1 MHPALSVI
9 FFTTLSGAG
18 YGVLALLGAMLVS
31 PRTQLLV
38 GDNEPATSMLP
49 LLVAALLLA
58 LGLVTVGLLSSTF
71 HLGKPMRAWRAF
83 SQWRTS
89 WLSREGV
96 LALATYVPA
105 AALVVLTLAAW
116 LGSERE
122 ANAFAMSAA
131 VLGGATAVLA
141 LLTVGCTAMIYA
153 SLKPIPAWQHALVV
167 PAYLGFAVQGG
178 LAIVGAAIAATQASG
193 LVPHTAT
200 PFALVLAVV
209 SVVLVAIKLRYW
221 RDIDGQGMPATRGD
235 AVGLPGREVSVFERP
250 HSEQNYLTRE
260 MGFVVARKHANKL
273 RAIAL
278 TLFGLIPVVAA
289 VLTWAFP
296 GSGLVA
302 MPLAALSALIG
313 AFVERWLFF
322 AQARH
327 LVTLY
332 Y

>member
-18 YGVLALLGAMLVS
+18 YGVLALIGVMLASPGAH
-31 PRTQLLV
+31 LLAR
-38 GDNEPATSMLP
+38 DHEPAASMLLP
-49 LLVAALLLA
+49 LACVLLLA
-58 LGLVTVGLLSSTF
+58 LALVTVGLLSSTF

-105 AALVVLTLAAW
+105 VALVALALAAW
-116 LGSERE
+116 AGGGVAADTFATSVATLGI
-122 ANAFAMSAA
+122 
-131 VLGGATAVLA
+131 VTTVLA
-141 LLTVGCTAMIYA
+141 LVTVGCTAMIYA
-153 SLKPIPAWQHALVV
+153 SLATIPAWQHTLVV

-178 LAIVGAAIAATQASG
+178 LAIVGSLIALLQGGGLLAPLAIA
-193 LVPHTAT
+193 
-200 PFALVLAVV
+200 LAAV
-209 SVVLVAIKLRYW
+209 SIVLVAIKIRYW
-221 RDIDGQGMPATRGD
+221 RDIDVQALPATRGD
-235 AVGLPGREVSVFERP
+235 AVGLPGRDVSVFERP

-260 MGFVVARKHANKL
+260 MGFVVARKHAHKL
-273 RAIAL
+273 RTIAL
-278 TLFGLIPVVAA
+278 ILFGLIPVLAA
-289 VLTWAFP
+289 VLVWALP
-296 GSGLVA
+296 ASAAVA
-302 MPLAALSALIG
+302 MPLAALAALLG